1 MSQQRV
7 DFNLNFFKIPIN
19 YNLNAPSFGGHRK
32 GRGGNPK
39 GLFGRSPGFPLS
51 L

>member
-1 MSQQRV
+1 MFTKPCDGLS
-7 DFNLNFFKIPIN
+7 KTN
-19 YNLNAPSFGGHRK
+19 YNLNAQSFGGHRK